1 MAAGNVRH
9 RLKVDLMAELTSS
22 RFDFDRIAP
31 RYDAWYRTPRGMMY
45 DRLEK
50 RAMDRLL
57 PPPSS
62 GGRLLEVGCGT
73 GHWSEYFLQRGFE
86 VRGVD
91 VSEPMVTIARQ
102 RKIAADFGVADAMR
116 LPLADESFDVA
127 AAITVLEFVTDA
139 SRVVSEMARC
149 VRKNGGTLIIGA
161 LNRLSANNQRKQRQA
176 NSMYASARMLSPSEM
191 DALLTP
197 FGEPTVRV
205 AGFVPQTDR
214 TVWLSPL
221 LEWIGGLT
229 RGERGA
235 FLAARV
241 VL

>member
-1 MAAGNVRH
+1 
-9 RLKVDLMAELTSS
+9 MAELTSS

-31 RYDAWYRTPRGMMY
+31 RYDAWYRTPRGRMY

-50 RAMDRLL
+50 RAIDRLL

-91 VSEPMVTIARQ
+91 VSESMVAIAR
-102 RKIAADFGVADAMR
+102 RREIAVNFGVADAMQ
-116 LPLADESFDVA
+116 LPFDDESFDVA
-127 AAITVLEFVTDA
+127 AAITVLEFATDA
-139 SRVVSEMARC
+139 PSVVSEMARC
-149 VRKNGGTLIIGA
+149 VKRKGGTLIIGS
-161 LNRLSANNQRKQRQA
+161 LNRLSPYNQGKQRQV
-176 NSMYASARMLSPSEM
+176 NSMYASARLFSPGEM
-191 DALLTP
+191 RELLAP
-197 FGEPTVRV
+197 FGEPTVWV
-205 AGFVPQTDR
+205 AGFVPRRDLL
-214 TVWLSPL
+214 VWLSPL

-229 RGERGA
+229 GSKRGA
-235 FLAARV
+235 FLAARM